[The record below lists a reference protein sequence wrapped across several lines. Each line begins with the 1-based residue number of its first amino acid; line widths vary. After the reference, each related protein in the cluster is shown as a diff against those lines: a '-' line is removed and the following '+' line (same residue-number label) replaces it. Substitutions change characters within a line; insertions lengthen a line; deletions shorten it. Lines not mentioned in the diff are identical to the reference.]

1 MKKNLKKTN
10 VALAMLVAACL
21 TLAAY
26 VGVQGIVA
34 VRGGS
39 DAADEAARKKAFEKA
54 MAEGNLSF
62 EEAKYWRQLEP
73 AEGEDLPR

>member
-1 MKKNLKKTN
+1 MLKKTN
-10 VALAMLVAACL
+10 VALTLVVAACL
-21 TLAAY
+21 ALAAY

-34 VRGGS
+34 ARGVS

-54 MAEGNLSF
+54 MAKGNLSF

-73 AEGEDLPR
+73 AQGEEPQ